1 MNVQVTQ
8 EGTITLPESLCD
20 ANNIK
25 MGDMLNVVDLGEGNF
40 LLSCKPFTIDDLL
53 DSLRT
58 GLEADGETLESM
70 LNRLQ
75 AKRAKS
81 HVENQ
86 WLRE

>member
-25 MGDMLNVVDLGEGNF
+25 MGDMLKLTDLGEGKF
-40 LLSCKPFTIDDLL
+40 LLSCIPLSVNNLL
-53 DSLRT
+53 DSLCNS
-58 GLEADGETLESM
+58 LETEGETIESR

-75 AKRAKS
+75 TKLK
-81 HVENQ
+81 NI
-86 WLRE
+86 